1 MTIKLDIDEKDLVTL
16 LKLVK
21 QVFKG
26 EETELLT
33 KIRKEVAA
41 YEEEISQPPPPPLVP
56 DDAPVIKECL
66 FCNAA
71 FEQKRKTQVFCSAAC
86 RVKYNLQKKAE
97 SSPPKPKKEPKP
109 PKVKET
115 LPERTCDCCGQKFT
129 PGRKNQRFCCFECS
143 KNYNT
148 WYNGMAKSGVPLSQ
162 YLADHDFKG
171 GLGKRKCIQCG
182 KEFVATTPEQK
193 YCSKE
198 CKLERNKVRQAES
211 DGKRLCMVCSMPFH
225 PVDPAQKFCD
235 KCLQCFGEDDCN
247 AMLVNRE
254 ELLKVRKERKN
265 EELCHHKVCPRCA
278 RDFYDPTNTMFFCPK
293 CTAKAQNQPKIKPL
307 EEDKQ

>member
-1 MTIKLDIDEKDLVTL
+1 MTIKLDINEDDLVTL

-26 EETELLT
+26 KETGLLA

-41 YEEEISQPPPPPLVP
+41 YEEAISQPPPPPLVP

-86 RVKYNLQKKAE
+86 RVKYNLQKKAA
-97 SSPPKPKKEPKP
+97 SAPPKPKKEPKP

-129 PGRKNQRFCCFECS
+129 PGRKNQRFCCTECS

-162 YLADHDFKG
+162 
-171 GLGKRKCIQCG
+171 
-182 KEFVATTPEQK
+182 
-193 YCSKE
+193 
-198 CKLERNKVRQAES
+198 VRS
-211 DGKRLCMVCSMPFH
+211 HNS
-225 PVDPAQKFCD
+225 
-235 KCLQCFGEDDCN
+235 
-247 AMLVNRE
+247 
-254 ELLKVRKERKN
+254 
-265 EELCHHKVCPRCA
+265 
-278 RDFYDPTNTMFFCPK
+278 
-293 CTAKAQNQPKIKPL
+293 
-307 EEDKQ
+307 